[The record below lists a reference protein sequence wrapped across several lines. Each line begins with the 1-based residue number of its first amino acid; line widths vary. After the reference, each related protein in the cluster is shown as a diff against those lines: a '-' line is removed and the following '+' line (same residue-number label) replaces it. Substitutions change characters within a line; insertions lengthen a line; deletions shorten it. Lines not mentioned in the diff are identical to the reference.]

1 MGKNIVIELQGV
13 LRPAPKPSLLR
24 RGLAYT
30 ASRIAL
36 AMIGTVL
43 LTSQAMAGGFWVQ
56 MTDGWI
62 YIPDELLIA
71 FIFVVVAA
79 VALTAMSSSSVA
91 RMSRDLP
98 EEVREPQSVEYY
110 EHMTAR
116 TRALKRKLDADTEL
130 AESYIKAARTRAERD
145 DLDDEAYRRAVS
157 R

>member
-1 MGKNIVIELQGV
+1 
-13 LRPAPKPSLLR
+13 
-24 RGLAYT
+24 
-30 ASRIAL
+30 
-36 AMIGTVL
+36 MIGTVL

-56 MTDGWI
+56 MTDGRI
-62 YIPDELLIA
+62 YIPDELLT

-110 EHMTAR
+110 QEITAR